1 MGAAVGVT
9 AKPKGD
15 YSGDEKRQQPT
26 QQASL
31 LSKTMFS
38 RSGSKTSD
46 VTHIGRNENIIMS
59 IMMPVYYTTEPL
71 TEEEINKAAAA
82 WQTILDDTAPEYVR
96 QKDSVSGFMDFTY
109 PSAMTYF
116 FDTFYGRFF
125 DIHPVC
131 YVLSSHRMNKNI
143 DDVGSPNI
151 SPHLNFRLIAG
162 EG

>member
-1 MGAAVGVT
+1 MGATIGVVS
-9 AKPKGD
+9 KSKID
-15 YSGDEKRQQPT
+15 CSDEKRQQPT
-26 QQASL
+26 QASL

-59 IMMPVYYTTEPL
+59 IMMPVYYTTDPL

-96 QKDSVSGFMDFTY
+96 QKDSVSDFTDFTY
-109 PSAMTYF
+109 SSAMTYF

-131 YVLSSHRMNKNI
+131 YILSNHRINENI
-143 DDVGSPNI
+143 DDLGSANTFPY
-151 SPHLNFRLIAG
+151 LNSRLIAG
-162 EG
+162 KS